1 MKKLGIFALGLVA
14 GIFGTRFCMTNP
26 KAQEFFAKAR
36 KRGEDFLGKKDEQQP
51 EAEEKPEE
59 KKEEKE

>member
-1 MKKLGIFALGLVA
+1 MKKFGIFALGLIT

-36 KRGEDFLGKKDEQQP
+36 KKGEEILGKKE
-51 EAEEKPEE
+51 EEKPENEKPEEE
-59 KKEEKE
+59 KK